1 MAQRSTGIGL
11 VVTEYKV
18 VGLESSPQCQA
29 RKFSPQGSVWGLDL
43 REPPRGMDPQGLPGT
58 EAGLEPKSTGASL
71 VLGQAG
77 HLGKYG
83 PKAAGASLV
92 PGSTG
97 TSLALSL

>member
-29 RKFSPQGSVWGLDL
+29 RKFSPQGSVWGL
-43 REPPRGMDPQGLPGT
+43 EPPRSMDPQGLPGT

-71 VLGQAG
+71 VLEQAG
-77 HLGKYG
+77 HLG
-83 PKAAGASLV
+83 PQVWS
-92 PGSTG
+92 
-97 TSLALSL
+97 